1 MVLHSLKNGIRFF
14 QDFHS
19 GTKIDNRR
27 QMILIEERILVL
39 KRHMIQITAPQKPAR
54 KDMSS
59 ILRGKCSEIAGIRK
73 ALERNPRTLRKTCCK
88 FRIQDFE
95 KLDAVS
101 DLFVR
106 HLKFIAFFSPGD
118 DHKRAGTELLL
129 PPTFHTFSSHIR
141 PQNVLTWQIIDQHS
155 FCEDK
160 IAVFDSYF
168 SIFHNFFSCLLRSDR
183 VL

>member
-1 MVLHSLKNGIRFF
+1 
-14 QDFHS
+14 
-19 GTKIDNRR
+19 
-27 QMILIEERILVL
+27 
-39 KRHMIQITAPQKPAR
+39 
-54 KDMSS
+54 MSS
-59 ILRGKCSEIAGIRK
+59 ILRGKRSEIAGIRK

-118 DHKRAGTELLL
+118 DHKRAGAELLL

-141 PQNVLTWQIIDQHS
+141 PQNVLTWQIIDQDS